1 MLFNIPYNS
10 IRRRVSIAQLQRL
23 QVLLPVSGIG
33 YLYSKIGIPGRR
45 DAELHGSFDC
55 LCDNT
60 AKKESWTNRK
70 KKKKDWWIFMPIML
84 TLNNHEL

>member
-1 MLFNIPYNS
+1 MYSKIWKDKEEPFSRRLLPMLFNILYNS

-60 AKKESWTNRK
+60 AKK
-70 KKKKDWWIFMPIML
+70 
-84 TLNNHEL
+84 